1 MADMDF
7 GAMLHQLGRDLS
19 GASNMQNNVPSA
31 LQELAAFQQM
41 TPEQQDLYWKVKRAA
56 PIVNLGGTQAVLS
69 PSGSGTTTQ
78 SLPVTLKPEDVPANA
93 AAKSNAVAD
102 ATARGTKTG
111 AASGTE
117 EVKYIQAPE
126 VAALI
131 KEAKDLLPKATSGG
145 AQTMFRDAAA
155 FFNEATPGSKIDTK
169 LNVLGTKLTAKV
181 PRFEGPQ
188 SDRDIAEYKTAA
200 GDLAN
205 TKLPYE
211 TRLAAA
217 DTIEALNNKYLPKEG
232 VASAGT
238 TPVAPS
244 IPAAATG
251 TKVRVQNPQGQVG
264 TIDASELPSALANG
278 WKQL

>member
-1 MADMDF
+1 MSEF
-7 GAMLHQLGRDLS
+7 GNGLISIGHELS
-19 GASNMQNNVPSA
+19 GYRNQNSTPSA
-31 LQELAAFQQM
+31 LQELAAYQTM
-41 TPEQQDLYWKVKRAA
+41 TPEQQKVYWNIKRQQQ
-56 PIVNLGGTQAVLS
+56 IVNLGGTQAVMD
-69 PSGSGTTTQ
+69 PTGGGSVATQ
-78 SLPVTLKPEDVPANA
+78 LPVTLKPEDVPVNA

-102 ATARGTKTG
+102 ASARGAKTG

-126 VAALI
+126 VASLI

-217 DTIEALNNKYLPKEG
+217 DTIEALNNKYLPKDG
-232 VASAGT
+232 AAPMGNG
-238 TPVAPS
+238 VAPS
-244 IPAAATG
+244 IPAAG
-251 TKVRVQNPQGQVG
+251 TKIRVQNPQGKTG
-264 TIDASELPSALANG
+264 TIDASELPAALANG